1 MSNAL
6 AIAAVTA
13 TLKDLISDGLAGLDL
28 SAIGSVGVS
37 ALPLDRM
44 ATGETEPN
52 QLNLFLYQVSSN
64 AGWRTHALPARD
76 GSGQRIANPPLA
88 LDLHYLL
95 TAYGAQELGA
105 DALLGLGMQT
115 LHENPG
121 LDRARLRAV
130 LGGAT
135 PPFGNFSALGLAD
148 QVESLKITPLF
159 LGTDEL
165 SKLWTAA
172 QARYRPSM
180 AYQVSVVL
188 IESDAAARAALPVLR
203 RGQED
208 RGPITT
214 TGEAPQLESLAN
226 ASSAFLRS
234 ARLGDTLVLAGRGLD
249 TEGSEVLLENA
260 HTGTRQILPVQSDDD
275 PRRLRVPLPALAD
288 AGVLSAWTPGVYTI
302 RLRTTRP
309 GLPAL
314 SSPPLA
320 LMLAPS
326 LEITPLAAAAGAAF
340 ALTLRC
346 RPRLH
351 PSQHA
356 GTRVVLGARELP
368 LDSID
373 TPADPDEPSTLRVEI
388 PAELATAGSHPV
400 ILRVDG
406 VQSVPV
412 DFSQP
417 AMQFDPNQTV
427 VIG

>member
-64 AGWRTHALPARD
+64 AGWRTHALPSRD
-76 GSGQRIANPPLA
+76 ASGQRIANPPLA

-121 LDRARLRAV
+121 LDRTRLRAV

-135 PPFGNFSALGLAD
+135 PPFGNFSALSLAD

-188 IESDAAARAALPVLR
+188 IESDAGTRAALPVLR

-208 RGPITT
+208 RGPIAI
-214 TGEAPQLESLAN
+214 TGEAPQLETIAN
-226 ASSAFLRS
+226 ANSTFLRS
-234 ARLGDTLVLAGRGLD
+234 ARLGETLILTGRGMQS
-249 TEGSEVLLENA
+249 EGSEVLLENA
-260 HTGTRQILPVQSDDD
+260 HTGINQTLPVQPDDD
-275 PRRLRVPLPALAD
+275 PRRLRIALPAIAD
-288 AGVLSAWTPGVYTI
+288 AGVLSAWTPGVYTL
-302 RLRTTRP
+302 RLRTSRP
-309 GLPAL
+309 DLPAL
-314 SSPPLA
+314 ASPPLA
-320 LMLAPS
+320 LMLAPW
-326 LEITPLAAAAGAAF
+326 LEVTPLAAPAGAGF
-340 ALTLRC
+340 VLTLHC

-351 PSQHA
+351 PTQHA
-356 GTRVVLGARELP
+356 GARVLLGARELP
-368 LDSID
+368 LDDID
-373 TPADPDEPSTLRVEI
+373 TPADPDEPSTLRVNV
-388 PAELATAGSHPV
+388 PTELAVSGSHPV

-417 AMQFDPNQTV
+417 ALQFDPNQTI